1 MSIEHLI
8 LTIIHQKGA
17 ENIQEPIFN
26 FQCSSMPPKI
36 TSALSFNK
44 PTFAL
49 CFNAVSTAFRIDS
62 IFTSSPRNS
71 LLVLLVLLSP
81 LSHRYLY
88 YFIFNFS
95 FMNMYV
101 SNLSFNTSDAELQDL
116 FAKFG
121 TVSSAKVITDRE
133 TGRSRG
139 FGFVEMPSDDESKDA
154 MLGLNNKEIEGRAM
168 SVSEAK
174 QREER
179 SNGGGGGY
187 SNNRGGGGGGNR
199 RW

>member
-1 MSIEHLI
+1 
-8 LTIIHQKGA
+8 
-17 ENIQEPIFN
+17 
-26 FQCSSMPPKI
+26 
-36 TSALSFNK
+36 
-44 PTFAL
+44 
-49 CFNAVSTAFRIDS
+49 
-62 IFTSSPRNS
+62 
-71 LLVLLVLLSP
+71 
-81 LSHRYLY
+81 
-88 YFIFNFS
+88 
-95 FMNMYV
+95 MNMYV

-139 FGFVEMPSDDESKDA
+139 FGFVEMPSDEESKDA
-154 MLGLNNKEIEGRAM
+154 MLGLNNKEVEGRAM

-179 SNGGGGGY
+179 SNSGGGY